1 MIIKR
6 LEIEMANLWS
16 GRFEKGMDKIV
27 EEFNASIFF
36 DKRLYDCDIEG
47 SIAHVTMLSEQ
58 GIVTESEKEQIVH
71 ELNNIKSEIE
81 KGEIEFNV
89 HVEDI
94 DMDVEG
100 LLIKR
105 LGDSGKK
112 LHTA

>member
-81 KGEIEFNV
+81 KGEIEF
-89 HVEDI
+89 
-94 DMDVEG
+94 
-100 LLIKR
+100 KTWR
-105 LGDSGKK
+105 YRQKASYGKK
-112 LHTA
+112 QKRSGCGGYKTLC